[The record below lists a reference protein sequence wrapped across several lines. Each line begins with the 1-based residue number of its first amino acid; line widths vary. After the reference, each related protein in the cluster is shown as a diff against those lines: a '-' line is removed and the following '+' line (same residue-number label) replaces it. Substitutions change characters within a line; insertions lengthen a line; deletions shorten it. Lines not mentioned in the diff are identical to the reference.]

1 MAAPPF
7 FCFQAFQEGKILTT
21 GKSSAILNIMGA
33 DLCEELFR
41 LPEGAE
47 REPLP
52 ESLTRYTG
60 FLVAKAHQRLWTLF
74 NDECRK
80 LGIDVPGCGV
90 LQILVEDGPMS
101 QQQLGRKLRIDR
113 TTMVKMVDQ
122 LEQRKMARRKDHPED
137 RRIYLVD
144 ITPAGRKALAAIQ
157 KIGDQMEKK
166 LLIGF
171 TDEERMLI
179 RRALLTLAG

>member
-1 MAAPPF
+1 
-7 FCFQAFQEGKILTT
+7 
-21 GKSSAILNIMGA
+21 MGA
-33 DLCEELFR
+33 DLCEMMFR

-52 ESLTRYTG
+52 EGLTRYTG

-74 NDECRK
+74 GDECKK
-80 LGIDVPGCGV
+80 LGMDVPCGGV
-90 LQILVEDGPMS
+90 LWILEEEGSMS
-101 QQQLGRKLRIDR
+101 QQQLGRRLRIDR

-122 LEQRKMARRKDHPED
+122 LEEHKLARRKDHPED
-137 RRIYLVD
+137 RRVYLVE
-144 ITPAGRKALAAIQ
+144 ITPAGRKALASLQ
-157 KIGDQMEKK
+157 KVADQMEKK

-171 TDEERMLI
+171 TEEERMLI